1 MNERIPILYD
11 MKLRP
16 EWIDFA
22 LEQYLKCPDEEAHRK
37 VLREYLF
44 TQMEGKEAAI
54 KTASQLQRNVGY
66 RSSIPKDRLE
76 ELYRQMSALAPEERT
91 AIRLQI
97 LEESTPFF
105 ADCVTA
111 LRKLKLLGIECVSL
125 RQMEERLAAKYG
137 ERETVHRR
145 LRYVLQTLA
154 LLGVIQNRDKR
165 WFLINL
171 PSV

>member
-22 LEQYLKCPDEEAHRK
+22 LEQYLKCPDEDVHRR
-37 VLREYLF
+37 VLREYLS

-76 ELYRQMSALAPEERT
+76 ELYRRMSALAPEERT

-105 ADCVTA
+105 ADCVAA
-111 LRKLKLLGIECVSL
+111 LRKLKLLGMECVSL
-125 RQMEERLAAKYG
+125 SQMAERLTAKYG

-145 LRYVLQTLA
+145 LLYVLKTLS
-154 LLGVIQNRDKR
+154 LLGVIENRDNR
-165 WFLINL
+165 WILLNM
-171 PSV
+171 PTA